1 MYFVKKKSEY
11 LSFKIIFFFLISLF
25 RNLPLKD
32 CQKITTI
39 ILALIKPAS
48 GAFLG
53 QQYKAVKG

>member
-11 LSFKIIFFFLISLF
+11 LSFKIILF
-25 RNLPLKD
+25 SYIFIQKSSFKRLP
-32 CQKITTI
+32 KITTI

-48 GAFLG
+48 GAFLV